1 MQEKYKPHL
10 LLFAV
15 NLVYAGNFTIA
26 KIAMPQY
33 ITPHAFILL
42 RVAVGALFFYL
53 IHSYFIKEKVQKE
66 DWPRLVLCALFGVAL
81 NMLLFFKG
89 LAITTPINAALI
101 MILAPIMVLLVSTI
115 LMKELIP
122 FAKVIGVI
130 SGLIGASLI
139 ILSGSNIAD
148 LSISNGDLLVF
159 LNATSY
165 AFYLVLVKS
174 LMKKYEAYTVVR
186 WVFFFGFL
194 MVFPFGIK
202 EFMEVQ
208 WQTMPTKAWLS
219 ILYVLMGTTIFT
231 YLLNAFALK
240 ITSAALVS
248 TYIYLQPLLATLIA
262 VLAGKDVLT
271 WKKVLAAVCIF
282 LGVYLVSLKRKK
294 PINLLNTSKL
304 IPLLLFISPI
314 FAT

>member
-1 MQEKYKPHL
+1 
-10 LLFAV
+10 
-15 NLVYAGNFTIA
+15 
-26 KIAMPQY
+26 
-33 ITPHAFILL
+33 
-42 RVAVGALFFYL
+42 LFFYL
-53 IHSYFIKEKVQKE
+53 IHSYFIQEKVQKE

-186 WVFFFGFL
+186 WVFFFGLL

-240 ITSAALVS
+240 ITSATLVS

-271 WKKVLAAVCIF
+271 WKKVLAAICIF

-294 PINLLNTSKL
+294 PINLLNTNKL